1 MLFTILIILAIAAT
15 VYFARKSFVSSEPAQ
30 PVSEDDGDPKDGI
43 DGIDRNDRR

>member
-1 MLFTILIILAIAAT
+1 MLSTILITLAIAAA

-43 DGIDRNDRR
+43 DRNDRR